1 MSAVPIQPLGA
12 AHVDAAGLSPAASPA
27 AFARLEVFGDL
38 AAAEPAW
45 RMLQAAPFCGPYQS
59 FGWAEAWCA
68 TVGVA
73 HRLSP
78 CIVLAYDAAD
88 LPVALLPLVVDGQ
101 ATIRI
106 ARFIGG
112 KDSNANLGL
121 FAHPR
126 AWDRAALRALL
137 VAAASRARID
147 AVALQ
152 NQPEAWEGVA
162 NPLLALGYQPGAN
175 LGRVGRLSSDPGKTV
190 RTRLSKHARKLLRQ
204 KETRL
209 GTLGAVTHRVAAT
222 DVEAAAVIDAYVR
235 QKSARARSTGVGAP
249 SSQQAQFLRRAA
261 QGTANGPP
269 SLELHALWCGD
280 EIVATFG
287 GTGHHGRFSGMIL
300 AIEDRPEI
308 ARCSPGELLLKA
320 VLEDLSRRN
329 FLAFDLGLGD
339 ARYKHTF
346 CDTPEPMY
354 DTFLGITMRG
364 HVAAAGLAAAARLKR
379 ALKRSDR
386 VRRGLR
392 LIRVARERAGLN
404 RR

>member
-1 MSAVPIQPLGA
+1 MSAIPIQPRSG
-12 AHVDAAGLSPAASPA
+12 AHVDTAGLSPAASPA

-38 AAAEPAW
+38 AAAEAAW
-45 RMLQAAPFCGPYQS
+45 VRLQAVPFCGPYQS

-73 HRLSP
+73 RRMSP
-78 CIVLAYDAAD
+78 CIVVAYDAAD
-88 LPVALLPLVVDGQ
+88 LPVALLPLVVDRQ
-101 ATIRI
+101 ATIRV

-121 FAHPR
+121 FAHPT
-126 AWDRAALRALL
+126 AWDRAAVSTLL
-137 VAAASRARID
+137 VAAATRAGID

-152 NQPEAWEGVA
+152 SQPEMWEGMP
-162 NPLLALGYQPGAN
+162 NPLLALGCQPGAN
-175 LGRVGRLSSDPGKTV
+175 MGRMGRLSPDPGETV

-209 GTLGAVTHRVAAT
+209 GALGPVTHRVAGT
-222 DVEAAAVIDAYVR
+222 DEEAAAVIDAYVR
-235 QKSARARSTGVGAP
+235 QRSARARSTGVGAP
-249 SSQQAQFLRRAA
+249 SPEQVQFLRQAA
-261 QGTANGPP
+261 QGAANGLPA
-269 SLELHALWCGD
+269 LELHALWCGD

-320 VLEDLSRRN
+320 VLEELSLRN
-329 FLAFDLGLGD
+329 FVAFDLGLGD
-339 ARYKHTF
+339 ARYKDTF

-354 DTFLGITMRG
+354 DTFVGVTMRG

-386 VRRGLR
+386 VRRALQR
-392 LIRVARERAGLN
+392 IRIATERVGLN